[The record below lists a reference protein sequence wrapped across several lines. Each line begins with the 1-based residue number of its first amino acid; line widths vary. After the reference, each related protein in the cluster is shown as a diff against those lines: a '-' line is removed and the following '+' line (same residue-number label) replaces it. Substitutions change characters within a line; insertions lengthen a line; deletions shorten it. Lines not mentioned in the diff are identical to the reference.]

1 MDDNSDKKDQMES
14 LLESLSQEQIE
25 QLESLLQKSSV
36 TSRNT
41 RKKRRRGKGRRK
53 KRERERNKEETAPTP
68 SEEEPMEEDFTLG
81 LRLTAS
87 EREELAEASKFDKEA
102 GVTDAPER
110 PKKVTKNCFVEIR
123 CRICGNTNKVSRGLV
138 PPEAT
143 RYKCNT
149 CACSAG

>member
-1 MDDNSDKKDQMES
+1 MDDKDDKKAQMES
-14 LLESLSQEQIE
+14 LLESLSEEQID
-25 QLESLLQKSSV
+25 QLAALLKKSSV

-53 KRERERNKEETAPTP
+53 KREKEERKKSVES
-68 SEEEPMEEDFTLG
+68 SEEPTKEDFTLG

-87 EREELAEASKFDKEA
+87 EREELEEASKFDKEA
-102 GVTDAPER
+102 GVRDAPER
-110 PKKVTKNCFVEIR
+110 PKKAKKSCFVEIT
-123 CRICGNTNKVSRGLV
+123 CRVCGSTNKVSRGLV